1 MSIKQTLSVMGMYD
15 YDDTLLD
22 TLVAALPTPDKIPTD
37 YPDLY
42 YPGLPIDADQ
52 FKINLI
58 LETAELEVLY
68 ADPDFLK
75 LAIGAWANKEYQKWQ
90 LMYNTMYYKYNPI
103 WNKDGT
109 ITYTETETR
118 NLSVDIDRNNTR
130 TENIDE
136 TTTQNLTQSNTG
148 TTTRTDDLSEQTT
161 NNLQRTDNLDRDMT
175 TLTEVAGFN
184 SESFVNANQS
194 TESGTDDRT
203 ISDTGTVTRD
213 NTGTVETENNL
224 SQTNTGTVA
233 REGDNTT
240 TDSGGETRQDTGT
253 VTREHETKETGNI
266 GITMTQQMI
275 DAERVTINYNVQDYI
290 IQEFK
295 KRFCLMIY

>member
-1 MSIKQTLSVMGMYD
+1 M
-15 YDDTLLD
+15 
-22 TLVAALPTPDKIPTD
+22 
-37 YPDLY
+37 
-42 YPGLPIDADQ
+42 
-52 FKINLI
+52 
-58 LETAELEVLY
+58 
-68 ADPDFLK
+68 
-75 LAIGAWANKEYQKWQ
+75 
-90 LMYNTMYYKYNPI
+90 
-103 WNKDGT
+103 
-109 ITYTETETR
+109 
-118 NLSVDIDRNNTR
+118 
-130 TENIDE
+130 
-136 TTTQNLTQSNTG
+136 
-148 TTTRTDDLSEQTT
+148 
-161 NNLQRTDNLDRDMT
+161 QRTDNLDRDMT
-175 TLTEVAGFN
+175 TLNEVAGFN

-213 NTGTVETENNL
+213 NSGTVTNVNDL

-240 TDSGGETRQDTGT
+240 TDSGAENRQDTGT
-253 VTREHETKETGNI
+253 ITREHETKETGNI

>member
-1 MSIKQTLSVMGMYD
+1 MSNKQTLSVMGLYNWD
-15 YDDTLLD
+15 NTLLD
-22 TLVAALPTPDKIPTD
+22 SLVAALPTPDKIPTD
-37 YPDLY
+37 YPGLY
-42 YPGLPIDADQ
+42 YPGLPIDTDQ

-68 ADPDFLK
+68 TDPDFLK

-103 WNKDGT
+103 WNKDGV

-118 NLSVDIDRNNTR
+118 NLSMDIDRNNTR

-136 TTTQNLTQSNTG
+136 TTTQNLTQTSTGTSTRTDDLTTQTTNNLQTTDNLDRNMTTTRQVAGFNSETFVNAEQDTTTGTDDRSISNTG
-148 TTTRTDDLSEQTT
+148 TTTT
-161 NNLQRTDNLDRDMT
+161 
-175 TLTEVAGFN
+175 
-184 SESFVNANQS
+184 
-194 TESGTDDRT
+194 
-203 ISDTGTVTRD
+203 D
-213 NTGTVETENNL
+213 NTGTVENENNL

-253 VTREHETKETGNI
+253 ITREHETKETGNI

-275 DAERVTINYNVQDYI
+275 DAERATINYNVQDYI

-295 KRFCLMIY
+295 KRFCLMVY